1 MRCRYYKALNFVVS
15 PKFCYFLSKHKVFPQ
30 PVLKTFRL
38 ETGKTLLSSVMHKV
52 TRDVS

>member
-1 MRCRYYKALNFVVS
+1 MNCGYYKAINFVVS
-15 PKFCYFLSKHKVFPQ
+15 PKFCYFLPKHKVFLQ

-38 ETGKTLLSSVMHKV
+38 KTGKTLLSSVTHKV